1 MQFLAVPEH
10 YTQDHEHHGQTRL
23 CEFARLEKLRIMRI
37 WEFENTQLAEL
48 QSLRGIYTIDDLV
61 LGTRNDAYYRGFV
74 NEWRREMPTP
84 TLFDYLYGFSWSG
97 SKSMNGRWGG
107 TLMRIR
113 VDHIDIVE
121 DLDISVLSQE
131 QWKGLKLLM
140 LQPAALQFEETEQY
154 HCKPVD
160 KTICDELVQ
169 RIVLCA
175 SQSLVVVVLSKQW
188 YWIDRDTRK
197 VWSWT
202 AAKMDALQ
210 NSSMLQTLDTKDID
224 FLNNKDVPYWYER
237 DTKEWHR
244 GLASSAATRPY
255 NPSPEMLHQWN
266 YLGMHRA
273 Q

>member
-1 MQFLAVPEH
+1 
-10 YTQDHEHHGQTRL
+10 
-23 CEFARLEKLRIMRI
+23 
-37 WEFENTQLAEL
+37 
-48 QSLRGIYTIDDLV
+48 
-61 LGTRNDAYYRGFV
+61 
-74 NEWRREMPTP
+74 
-84 TLFDYLYGFSWSG
+84 
-97 SKSMNGRWGG
+97 
-107 TLMRIR
+107 MRIR